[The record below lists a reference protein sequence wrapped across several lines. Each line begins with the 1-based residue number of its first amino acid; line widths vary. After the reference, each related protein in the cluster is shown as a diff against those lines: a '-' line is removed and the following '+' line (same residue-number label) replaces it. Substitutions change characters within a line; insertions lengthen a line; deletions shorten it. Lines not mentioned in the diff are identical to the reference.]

1 MRVRTSSTKPIVH
14 HHVPVQAAVG
24 TTANAAVYS
33 SGYVHPATVVMPP
46 PVSALLNHPST
57 LFVTSAGA
65 PEKLCGGSVIK
76 GAVFVYVGNNAIATS
91 KPFSVVGGQGKE
103 AVDEAGMV
111 DGVPVCQGKYAEK
124 DPAGAEREAHFPTAT
139 RGSVGIHPLR
149 KPSWYDQRGDSMFPD
164 VCDGPI

>member
-1 MRVRTSSTKPIVH
+1 MRVRTSTKQAVH

-24 TTANAAVYS
+24 TVAKVGVYS
-33 SGYVHPATVVMPP
+33 SGYAHPATVVIPLS
-46 PVSALLNHPST
+46 VSWALNHPLA
-57 LFVTSAGA
+57 LFVTCAGA
-65 PEKLCGGSVIK
+65 PEKLCGGIVIR
-76 GAVFVYVGNNAIATS
+76 GAVFVYVGNSDIATS

-111 DGVPVCQGKYAEK
+111 DGVPVCHGKYAEK

-149 KPSWYDQRGDSMFPD
+149 
-164 VCDGPI
+164 